1 MTSTSSLQSTISIT
15 FVANRKCPGNQNRL
29 PRNESVMTSVES
41 AFTFAIGKAIVVLVS
56 SVGIV
61 ISFAYVGA
69 KRIFK

>member
-1 MTSTSSLQSTISIT
+1 
-15 FVANRKCPGNQNRL
+15 
-29 PRNESVMTSVES
+29 MTSVES